1 MRTKRFDRKKLIIQ
15 RRVQRNKIKE
25 LENYLASM
33 QAQKTQLDTDIATC
47 EHTIAVEKEKL
58 VALEREN

>member
-25 LENYLASM
+25 LESYLANM
-33 QAQKTQLDTDIATC
+33 KAQADQLNADIKNC
-47 EHTIAVEKEKL
+47 EHTIAVEREKL